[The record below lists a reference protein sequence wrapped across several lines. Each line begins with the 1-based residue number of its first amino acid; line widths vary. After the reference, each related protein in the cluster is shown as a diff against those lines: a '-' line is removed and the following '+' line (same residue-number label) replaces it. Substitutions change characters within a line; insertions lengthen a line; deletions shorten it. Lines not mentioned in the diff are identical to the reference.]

1 MLRSAY
7 IALTILVV
15 GATTLFADDA
25 YERAKE
31 AANVSDYV
39 EAVKYIRLAVESA
52 PKDEEVLALATKIYS
67 ELENADTT
75 LLYGTRLYQ
84 EDDDTP
90 EYVRLY
96 AHALVMS
103 GQAKKAVEVLRKIY
117 RNNPSVET
125 SLSLV
130 NALVEADSTSAA
142 ELVATTAKADYPK
155 SADAYFALGLLYAKY
170 KPQPVLELAKS
181 NLEQSIELDDAK
193 IAAHF
198 ALADVYWKMANRES
212 DKDLGNELFKRS
224 LIEWNKVGQLD
235 PRNARAWFEQGKI
248 FYLAKKYKESVG
260 ALQRY
265 LDLRPVGTGNP
276 IAVWYIGKSFF
287 ELQICDSA
295 KVYLVQASELI
306 DSLKT
311 EAALMLGRCN
321 VLTRQWAAASEWYG
335 TSSQNTNGMETWE
348 PTDLWYYGTALVMSQ
363 DTSKAITI
371 MSEAAK
377 KDPSN
382 CQFMFRFGYL
392 LSTKG
397 LTNQSTSI
405 LKQRISACKDSL
417 DGTINMVIGNNFFR
431 DSVVDSAIVYYERAI
446 AIEPSSYIIN
456 RLAETYYISGNEVKA
471 RELYAKSI
479 IIGQNAG
486 ASLQD
491 KQGAVQAILKLNGM
505 DFSTKKYD
513 DIIVRCKS
521 GLDIDPKNHW
531 LMLYTA
537 IGYQGSGNTEN
548 ACKWYKEVLKID
560 ANNETAKKN
569 LKSLGC

>member
-1 MLRSAY
+1 MVRSTY
-7 IALTILVV
+7 IVLTLLIV
-15 GATTLFADDA
+15 GSVSSLADNA
-25 YERAKE
+25 FEQAKE
-31 AANVSDYV
+31 AVSVSDYV
-39 EAVKYIRLAVESA
+39 EAVRFIRPALENA
-52 PKDEEVLALATKIYS
+52 PKDEEVLALATRIYS
-67 ELENADTT
+67 ELESADSA
-75 LLYGTRLYQ
+75 LLYGSRLYQ

-96 AHALVMS
+96 AHALVLS
-103 GQAKKAVEVLRKIY
+103 RQAPKAVEVLRKIY
-117 RNNPSVET
+117 RNDPSVET

-142 ELVATTAKADYPK
+142 ELVASTAKTNYPK

-193 IAAHF
+193 VAAHF

-265 LDLRPVGTGNP
+265 LELRPVGTGNP

-321 VLTRQWAAASEWYG
+321 VLTRQWATASEWYT
-335 TSSQNTNGMETWE
+335 TSSQRTSGMDTWE

-363 DTSKAITI
+363 DTAKAITI

-397 LTNQSTSI
+397 LTSQSTSI
-405 LKQRISACKDSL
+405 LVQRLHTCKDSL

-446 AIEPSSYIIN
+446 AVEPSSYITN
-456 RLAETYYISGNEVKA
+456 RLAETYYISGNEAKA
-471 RELYAKSI
+471 RELYAQSI
-479 IIGQNAG
+479 AIGQNPG

-505 DFSTKKYD
+505 DFTTKKYD
-513 DIIVRCKS
+513 DIIARCKS